1 MTPETPDAP
10 DVPASNAPDAIRR
23 GRGRPRRD
31 PSTPPGDPGVIGGR
45 DAESFS
51 RAILNSLSGHLVVI
65 ERGGRIVAVNKAWER
80 LVEELAPALPKAPGL
95 GDNYFDA
102 LQDRRSFERE
112 RAAEALAGLQKI
124 IDRSQARF
132 DLDYPLTIAGVRRWF
147 ELSATPLLGATGG
160 AVIAHSEITEL
171 RRVEASN
178 AEKNRLLEAVLESS
192 SAGIVVADAS
202 GDFLLFNRA
211 AREMAGV
218 GVVESNYHDWPADY
232 GIFQPDRVTPF
243 RTEEVP
249 LYRAM
254 QGESTDGVL
263 MFVRNPV
270 IPGGRFLRISGR
282 PWVLAEGER
291 RGGVVVMS
299 DVTADVLA
307 EEQSRLQIQ
316 VLDAVPLAI
325 LALDAEGI
333 IIYWNETAERLLGWS
348 AAELVGRRSRDVLLE
363 EDDRTQVDG
372 IRDYLLAG
380 KPFRGE
386 FRVRRPDGSHRRILA
401 SASARHRADGTL
413 DGFVVVG
420 YDLSESRREQDAVGD
435 RQAEIQQF
443 QKMEAIGRLAGGLA
457 HDFNNLLT
465 VIRGYADLL
474 MARTLPGDPLRYD
487 VEQVTRAVDRAAE
500 LTAQLLAFGRQR
512 PMEPVLLSING
523 VVSDFMPLVRRTL
536 GEDVK
541 IRVELDPDTGNARAD
556 ASQLGQVLLNLV
568 INARD
573 AMPQGGDLTI
583 STRNAEIDDTF
594 PGAPVP
600 LAPGAVR
607 AARGLRHRHRHGR
620 GNPGARLRAV
630 LHHEGAGPRHRP
642 GPVHRVRDRAPDGRP
657 HLGVQRAGPRH
668 DVPDLPAARV
678 RRRGAAQDAP
688 ARAAGAG
695 DARDDD
701 PAGRG
706 RRGGPLDREAPARAR
721 RPRRDRGAATGRRR
735 SASCATI
742 RDGSTWCITDVLM
755 PGMTGRDV
763 VEATRRMRPEA
774 AVLYVSGHSGDV
786 LARLGG
792 DAAAPFLQKPFSASE
807 LHAAIRR
814 ALEQGGRVPFL
825 SRSTGG
831 AMNFPAEPFRIKVV
845 EPLKRDDARGAR
857 APARAR
863 PATTCS
869 RSRRTR
875 STSTC

>member
-1 MTPETPDAP
+1 MTPETPD
-10 DVPASNAPDAIRR
+10 VPESNAPDATRR

-51 RAILNSLSGHLVVI
+51 RAILNSLSGHLAVI
-65 ERGGRIVAVNKAWER
+65 ERDGRIVAVNKAWER
-80 LVEELAPALPKAPGL
+80 LAKELAPALPKAPGL

-102 LQDRRSFERE
+102 LQDRRSFEQE
-112 RAAEALAGLQKI
+112 RAAEALAGLQDV
-124 IDRSQARF
+124 IDRRLARF
-132 DLDYPLTIAGVRRWF
+132 NLEYPLTVAGITRWF
-147 ELSATPLLGATGG
+147 ELSATPLLGAAGG
-160 AVIAHSEITEL
+160 AVIAHGEITEL

-178 AEKNRLLEAVLESS
+178 AEKSRLLEAVLESS
-192 SAGIVVADAS
+192 SAGIVVADAT

-211 AREMAGV
+211 AREIAGV
-218 GVVESNYHDWPADY
+218 GVVKSSYQDWSTDY
-232 GIFQPDRVTPF
+232 GMFHPDRITPF
-243 RTEEVP
+243 KAEEVP

-263 MFVRNPV
+263 MFLRNPV

-291 RGGVVVMS
+291 RGGVVVWS

-307 EEQSRLQIQ
+307 EEHSRLQIQ

-333 IIYWNETAERLLGWS
+333 IIYWNEAAERLLGWS

-363 EDDRTQVDG
+363 EDDRAQVDG

-380 KPFRGE
+380 KPYRGE

-420 YDLSESRREQDAVGD
+420 YDLSESQRERDALGD

-512 PMEPVLLSING
+512 PMEPVLLSLNG

-536 GEDVK
+536 GEDVR
-541 IRVELDPDTGNARAD
+541 IRVELDPETGNARAD

-568 INARD
+568 LNARD

-600 LAPGAVR
+600 LAPGPYVQLAVSDTGIGMDEGIRARVFEPFFTTKEPGRGTGLGLSTAYGIVRQMGGHIWVYSEPGRGTTFRIYLPREFDVAAPLKTPRPAPPAPATPATTILLVEDDEAVR
-607 AARGLRHRHRHGR
+607 SIEK
-620 GNPGARLRAV
+620 RLLELAGHAV
-630 LHHEGAGPRHRP
+630 L
-642 GPVHRVRDRAPDGRP
+642 
-657 HLGVQRAGPRH
+657 
-668 DVPDLPAARV
+668 
-678 RRRGAAQDAP
+678 
-688 ARAAGAG
+688 
-695 DARDDD
+695 
-701 PAGRG
+701 
-706 RRGGPLDREAPARAR
+706 EAPNGEAALGLL
-721 RPRRDRGAATGRRR
+721 RDHPGR
-735 SASCATI
+735 I
-742 RDGSTWCITDVLM
+742 ELVITDVLM

-786 LARLGG
+786 LARVGG

-814 ALEQGGRVPFL
+814 ALDKADG
-825 SRSTGG
+825 SRS
-831 AMNFPAEPFRIKVV
+831 
-845 EPLKRDDARGAR
+845 
-857 APARAR
+857 
-863 PATTCS
+863 
-869 RSRRTR
+869 
-875 STSTC
+875 